1 LRDDALQ
8 GAGESSDHE
17 KCCEENRDYPL
28 LAPDTFAAGLV
39 PGNALPCKLYL
50 ANASRQAAS
59 KNAFSRL
66 ALKCGASS
74 QAGVV
79 AIQPSTLEVFMSEN
93 SQVSPGRS
101 KSPLRYIVMA
111 IVAGVIACTGYFAFG
126 GQQRVPNATFTL
138 LSGQKISTSTDLK
151 GKVYLINFWAT
162 DCETCM
168 KEMPAMVNTY
178 NRFKGR
184 GLEFVAVAMKYDAPM
199 YVTNYAQT
207 RNLPFKVAMDDGSA
221 AKQFGNVQLT
231 PTTFVVDKDGK
242 ILKRYV
248 GEPTFEELDA
258 LLDKALNAA

>member
-1 LRDDALQ
+1 VLTPSPVTGIAAFERDS
-8 GAGESSDHE
+8 G
-17 KCCEENRDYPL
+17 
-28 LAPDTFAAGLV
+28 
-39 PGNALPCKLYL
+39 LPCKQLT
-50 ANASRQAAS
+50 ARRTQ
-59 KNAFSRL
+59 NAFSRL
-66 ALKCGASS
+66 GLKCGPSS

-79 AIQPSTLEVFMSEN
+79 ANLPTTTQYEPSALEVSMSEN
-93 SQVSPGRS
+93 SQVSSGRS

-111 IVAGVIACTGYFAFG
+111 VIAGVIACTGYFAFG
-126 GQQRVPNATFTL
+126 GQQRVPDATFTL

-168 KEMPAMVNTY
+168 KEMPAMVDTY

-248 GEPTFEELDA
+248 GEPTFAELDA
-258 LLDKALNAA
+258 LLDKALNAV